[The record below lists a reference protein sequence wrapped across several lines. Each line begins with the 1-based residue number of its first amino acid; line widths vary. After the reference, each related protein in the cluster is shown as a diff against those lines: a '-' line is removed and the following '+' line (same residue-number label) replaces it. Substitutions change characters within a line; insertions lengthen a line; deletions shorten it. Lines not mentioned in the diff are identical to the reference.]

1 MDRSSGGGV
10 TSPETGTSSMSVST
24 VSSPNSR
31 HSNNSS
37 HTSSKIH
44 MSENMKIGPAAVAA
58 AIADT
63 SPSAHLLK
71 MSDVPILRQHRHRG
85 LSPEEMREKDPLAA
99 DFWRLWRSSVTF
111 LPESVRMEN
120 MTWRMMSMT
129 LKRKELQ
136 RYLSSFYCADWY

>member
-1 MDRSSGGGV
+1 
-10 TSPETGTSSMSVST
+10 
-24 VSSPNSR
+24 
-31 HSNNSS
+31 
-37 HTSSKIH
+37 

-63 SPSAHLLK
+63 SPSAQLLK

-99 DFWRLWRSSVTF
+99 DFWRLWRSSVNF

-136 RYLSSFYCADWY
+136 RYLLFN